1 MSPATPLAEAVRLVR
16 DSRAD
21 VLVVCDQESV
31 IGVLTANDLLRALGP
46 PGLGREIRLMR
57 SRRLAEPQRGVAR
70 DAGRC
75 ERQRTAGSMLGSE
88 APAVARTASMTS
100 RWLLARGTLC

>member
-1 MSPATPLAEAVRLVR
+1 MR

-21 VLVVCDQESV
+21 VLVVCDQGSV
-31 IGVLTANDLLRALGP
+31 IGVLTANDLLRGAGP
-46 PGLGREIRLMR
+46 PGLGRDDP
-57 SRRLAEPQRGVAR
+57 ADAVQAARGAVKGPAR